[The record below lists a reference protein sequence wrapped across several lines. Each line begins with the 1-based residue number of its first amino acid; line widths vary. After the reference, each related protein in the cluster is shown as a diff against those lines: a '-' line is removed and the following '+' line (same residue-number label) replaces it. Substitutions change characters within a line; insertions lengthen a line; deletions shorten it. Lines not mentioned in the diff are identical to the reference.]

1 VLFSHDRY
9 FSFIMNII
17 KDINLLRQ
25 PCRPVEDISDGL
37 SIGKQLLKVLC
48 STDNG
53 VGLAANQ
60 IGIYKRVCVVH
71 VLEPLILINPKIAS
85 GFKKINYKE
94 ACLSF
99 PGTYINTVRFAN
111 VIVTADNHKAPLL
124 FSEEKSLL
132 ECVCVQHEID
142 HLNSITM
149 FEREL
154 KEKDIGEQ
162 E

>member
-1 VLFSHDRY
+1 MDRLVLFSHDRY
-9 FSFIMNII
+9 FSFIMNIV

-25 PCRPVEDISDGL
+25 PCHPVEDISDGL

-60 IGIYKRVCVVH
+60 IGIYKRVCVVN

-124 FSEEKSLL
+124 RREKLIR
-132 ECVCVQHEID
+132 VCLCTTRD
-142 HLNSITM
+142 RS
-149 FEREL
+149 FEFYHNV
-154 KEKDIGEQ
+154 
-162 E
+162 